1 MHGCPSKTK
10 GFEEHVGGAT
20 VLSQSGVANSKSQ
33 VFMQQFS
40 ALTEHLKCF
49 YTKSHIHQ
57 GHFDMQFGER

>member
-1 MHGCPSKTK
+1 MHGCPSKIK

-20 VLSQSGVANSKSQ
+20 VLSQTGVANSKSQ
-33 VFMQQFS
+33 VFMQRFS

-57 GHFDMQFGER
+57 GHFDMRFGER